1 MAIFINQL
9 RDKVG
14 VIYGSH
20 ETTAGGRALKYYAT
34 VRIDIRRI
42 ETLKNG
48 TEMIGSRTRAKVVK
62 NKVAPPFRDAEFDIM
77 YGKGVSRVG
86 EIIDLGV
93 KCDIV
98 QKSGAW
104 FSYNGDRL
112 GQGRDNSKIFLS
124 ENPALA
130 AEIEGK
136 IRAVLQGNMKEEPAE
151 KKVPSPASP
160 ASTPAAESAPIKKA
174 APKVNIDITVDD

>member
-1 MAIFINQL
+1 M
-9 RDKVG
+9 
-14 VIYGSH
+14 
-20 ETTAGGRALKYYAT
+20 KYYAT
-34 VRIDIRRI
+34 VRIDIRRT

-104 FSYNGDRL
+104 FSYNGERL
-112 GQGRDNSKIFLS
+112 GQGRDNSKNFLL

-136 IRAVLQGNMKEEPAE
+136 IRDALQGNRKDAQKEEAAAT
-151 KKVPSPASP
+151 KTAV
-160 ASTPAAESAPIKKA
+160 PAAEPAPSKKT